1 MARTPMAPAVA
12 AAAFASAVVLAAEP
26 AARAA
31 PADVASY
38 FFRVGSLLFGSGYVL
53 LPVLHG
59 DLVDRLGWLSD
70 RELLDAIA
78 AGQATPG
85 PLFTTA
91 TFVGYLLGGPAMAA
105 IATVAMFAPAF
116 LFSALSSAVLDRL
129 RRSPRVR
136 TFLDGVNAA
145 AVALIAVVVVML
157 GRTAF
162 DSWSP
167 IAIGVAAAIA
177 IFAMRVSATRVL
189 VVAAAIGLSRGL
201 WTG

>member
-1 MARTPMAPAVA
+1 
-12 AAAFASAVVLAAEP
+12 
-26 AARAA
+26 
-31 PADVASY
+31 
-38 FFRVGSLLFGSGYVL
+38 
-53 LPVLHG
+53 
-59 DLVDRLGWLSD
+59 
-70 RELLDAIA
+70 
-78 AGQATPG
+78 
-85 PLFTTA
+85 
-91 TFVGYLLGGPAMAA
+91 
-105 IATVAMFAPAF
+105 
-116 LFSALSSAVLDRL
+116 
-129 RRSPRVR
+129 
-136 TFLDGVNAA
+136 VNAA